1 MLILFNVK
9 FLLYLHVPFQIQD
22 IKGCVVWQIFLNIVI
37 HQVVFL
43 PSMLRFLSV
52 VWLFCLHKACEIF
65 TAIFYSSSKT
75 IQNLVPR
82 VLVTGVYLFLIL
94 LTFQEREY
102 LTLVTVTSIPPLTCY
117 GSGLTVDASRE
128 EAANSA
134 LKALLQSGLDR
145 SSAVKSLEE
154 NPGKLHPQRAHMV
167 CKWTTVKL
175 IFFYL

>member
-1 MLILFNVK
+1 MLSSR
-9 FLLYLHVPFQIQD
+9 LYLHVPWQIQD
-22 IKGCVVWQIFLNIVI
+22 IEGCVVSRIFFNIVI

-43 PSMLRFLSV
+43 PSLPRFQLV
-52 VWLFCLHKACEIF
+52 VWLFCLHKTCDIF

-75 IQNLVPR
+75 IENLVPR
-82 VLVTGVYLFLIL
+82 VLVTGVYLFHIL
-94 LTFQEREY
+94 YTFQEREY

-154 NPGKLHPQRAHMV
+154 NPGTLHPQRAHMV
-167 CKWTTVKL
+167 CKWTTSKL
-175 IFFYL
+175 ILFYL

>member
-1 MLILFNVK
+1 MLSFH
-9 FLLYLHVPFQIQD
+9 LYLHVPWQIQD

-43 PSMLRFLSV
+43 PSVLLFLGSR
-52 VWLFCLHKACEIF
+52 LALLSSQNLIF

-82 VLVTGVYLFLIL
+82 LLVTGVYLFLIL
-94 LTFQEREY
+94 YTFQEREY

-154 NPGKLHPQRAHMV
+154 NPGTLHPQRAHMV
-167 CKWTTVKL
+167 CKWTTAKL
-175 IFFYL
+175 ILFYL

>member
-1 MLILFNVK
+1 MFNVK
-9 FLLYLHVPFQIQD
+9 FPSSFACSLANSGYKGMCSLADILEHSHPSSCIFAVRATFLGSRLALLSSQNL
-22 IKGCVVWQIFLNIVI
+22 
-37 HQVVFL
+37 
-43 PSMLRFLSV
+43 
-52 VWLFCLHKACEIF
+52 IF
-65 TAIFYSSSKT
+65 TTIFYSSSKT

-82 VLVTGVYLFLIL
+82 LLVTGVYLFLIL
-94 LTFQEREY
+94 YTFQEREY

-154 NPGKLHPQRAHMV
+154 NPGTLHPQRAHMV
-167 CKWTTVKL
+167 CKWTTSKL
-175 IFFYL
+175 ILFYL

>member
-1 MLILFNVK
+1 MLSSH
-9 FLLYLHVPFQIQD
+9 LYLHVPWQIQD
-22 IKGCVVWQIFLNIVI
+22 IKGCVVSQIFFNTVI

-43 PSMLRFLSV
+43 PSMLCFQAV
-52 VWLFCLHKACEIF
+52 VWLFCLHKTCEIF
-65 TAIFYSSSKT
+65 TTIFYSSSKT
-75 IQNLVPR
+75 IQNLVLR
-82 VLVTGVYLFLIL
+82 VLFTGVYLFLIL
-94 LTFQEREY
+94 HTFQEREY

-154 NPGKLHPQRAHMV
+154 NPGTLHPQRAHMV
-167 CKWTTVKL
+167 CKWTTSKL
-175 IFFYL
+175 ILFYL

>member
-1 MLILFNVK
+1 MLSS
-9 FLLYLHVPFQIQD
+9 LLYLHVPWQIQD

-43 PSMLRFLSV
+43 PSMLRFEAV

-94 LTFQEREY
+94 PTFQEREY

-154 NPGKLHPQRAHMV
+154 NPGTLHPQRAHMI
-167 CKWTTVKL
+167 CKWTTAKL

>member
-1 MLILFNVK
+1 M
-9 FLLYLHVPFQIQD
+9 
-22 IKGCVVWQIFLNIVI
+22 
-37 HQVVFL
+37 
-43 PSMLRFLSV
+43 
-52 VWLFCLHKACEIF
+52 
-65 TAIFYSSSKT
+65 
-75 IQNLVPR
+75 
-82 VLVTGVYLFLIL
+82 TGVYLFLIL

-154 NPGKLHPQRAHMV
+154 NPGTLHPQRAHMV
-167 CKWTTVKL
+167 CKWTTAKL
-175 IFFYL
+175 ILFYL